1 MCMKKNRETGKKI
14 QSRVIFLNNFATNL
28 EKKHRKMTS
37 SESHGADKSSIETAQ
52 AEFNAMILRQKA
64 MIWHICSDYKLG
76 SVWKIED
83 CVQEVII
90 NLWRSFNSFEGRS
103 SEKTWVWRVA
113 TNTMLMLQRKDDKSP
128 QTESIETDSVDKN
141 DDEPGNDNYQQLQ
154 QLIEAL
160 PEESGIVI
168 RAFLDGFSYKEIAE
182 MTNSS
187 VGAVAMRIARLK
199 RKLRIMY
206 EKENNL

>member
-1 MCMKKNRETGKKI
+1 MASTEP
-14 QSRVIFLNNFATNL
+14 
-28 EKKHRKMTS
+28 
-37 SESHGADKSSIETAQ
+37 HGADNNPTNTSN
-52 AEFNAMILRQKA
+52 AEFNALILRHKV

-76 SVWKIED
+76 NTWNTED

-90 NLWRSFNSFEGRS
+90 NLWRSFKSFKGRS

-113 TNTMLMLQRKDDKSP
+113 TNTMLMLKRKEAKSL
-128 QTESIETDSVDKN
+128 QTKSIETENVEKN
-141 DDEPGNDNYQQLQ
+141 AEQSGNENCQQLQ

-160 PEESGIVI
+160 PEESGVII
-168 RAFLDGFSYKEIAE
+168 RAFLGGFSYKEIAE
-182 MTNSS
+182 MTHNS

-206 EKENNL
+206 ERENNL

>member
-1 MCMKKNRETGKKI
+1 M
-14 QSRVIFLNNFATNL
+14 A
-28 EKKHRKMTS
+28 S
-37 SESHGADKSSIETAQ
+37 SESLGAEKSRIETTH
-52 AEFNAMILRQKA
+52 AEFNALVLRHKA

-76 SVWKIED
+76 NAWNTED
-83 CVQEVII
+83 CVQEVIM
-90 NLWRSFNSFEGRS
+90 NLWRSFKGFEGRS

-113 TNTMLMLQRKDDKSP
+113 TNTMLMLRRKDVRSP
-128 QTESIETDSVDKN
+128 QTESIETESVEKN
-141 DDEPGNDNYQQLQ
+141 EEPSNDNYQQLQ

-160 PEESGIVI
+160 PEESGVII

-206 EKENNL
+206 ERENNL

>member
-1 MCMKKNRETGKKI
+1 M
-14 QSRVIFLNNFATNL
+14 AT
-28 EKKHRKMTS
+28 
-37 SESHGADKSSIETAQ
+37 SESHGAVKSNLETTH
-52 AEFNAMILRQKA
+52 AEFNALVLRHKA
-64 MIWHICSDYKLG
+64 MIWHICSDYRLG
-76 SVWKIED
+76 SAWNTED
-83 CVQEVII
+83 CVQEVIM

-113 TNTMLMLQRKDDKSP
+113 TNTMLMLRRKDVKSP
-128 QTESIETDSVDKN
+128 QTESIETDSIDKK
-141 DDEPGNDNYQQLQ
+141 DDETSNESYQQLQ

-160 PEESGIVI
+160 PEESGVVI

-199 RKLRIMY
+199 RKLRKMY
-206 EKENNL
+206 ERENNL

>member
-1 MCMKKNRETGKKI
+1 M
-14 QSRVIFLNNFATNL
+14 A
-28 EKKHRKMTS
+28 S
-37 SESHGADKSSIETAQ
+37 SESEGANRSNIETSH
-52 AEFNAMILRQKA
+52 AEFNTLILRHKA
-64 MIWHICSDYKLG
+64 MIWHICSDYRLG
-76 SVWKIED
+76 NAWNTED

-90 NLWRSFNSFEGRS
+90 NLWRSFNGFEGRS

-113 TNTMLMLQRKDDKSP
+113 TNTMLMLQRKDVRSP
-128 QTESIETDSVDKN
+128 QTESIEMDNVDKK
-141 DDEPGNDNYQQLQ
+141 DEESGNDSYQQLQ

-160 PEESGIVI
+160 PEESGVII

-206 EKENNL
+206 ERENNL

>member
-1 MCMKKNRETGKKI
+1 M
-14 QSRVIFLNNFATNL
+14 A
-28 EKKHRKMTS
+28 S
-37 SESHGADKSSIETAQ
+37 SESQGADKSNIETSH
-52 AEFNAMILRQKA
+52 AEFNALILRHKA
-64 MIWHICSDYKLG
+64 MIWHICSDYRLG
-76 SVWKIED
+76 SAWNTED

-90 NLWRSFNSFEGRS
+90 NLWRSFNGFEGRS

-113 TNTMLMLQRKDDKSP
+113 TNTMLMLQRKDVRSP
-128 QTESIETDSVDKN
+128 QTESIETDNVDKK
-141 DDEPGNDNYQQLQ
+141 DDDSGNDSYQQLQ

-160 PEESGIVI
+160 PEESGVII

-199 RKLRIMY
+199 WKLRIMY